1 MIKDLLVGFQRP
13 LCDEDLLA
21 PPVLRGWFA
30 AQIALRLQPLQQPR
44 YRGMGKAEMPFNV
57 PRIDRLLPAGPVAQI
72 AEHKGLRAGQ
82 VQGRDA
88 VVHVLCQQ
96 LGNDFDL
103 ESQIISAD
111 R

>member
-1 MIKDLLVGFQRP
+1 
-13 LCDEDLLA
+13 
-21 PPVLRGWFA
+21 
-30 AQIALRLQPLQQPR
+30 
-44 YRGMGKAEMPFNV
+44 MGKAEMPFNV
-57 PRIDRLLPAGPVAQI
+57 PRIDLLLPFGSVAQV
-72 AEHKGLRAGQ
+72 AKHTGLRAGQ
-82 VQGRDA
+82 IQGRDA